1 MSLNET
7 ASGDRIHIGF
17 FGLRNAGK
25 SSLVNAVTSQ
35 QLSVV
40 SSVKGTTTD
49 AVRKSMELLPLG
61 PVVIID
67 TPGLDDSGELGEKR
81 VKAAA
86 QILQTC
92 DIAVLVTVCGE
103 KRDPKEEELISLF
116 QKRNIPWLLVKNKKD
131 LCPDGPDSED
141 DHSIRVSALT
151 GEGIQ
156 ELKEKLSRLSPSKK
170 EGLLLADL
178 MKEGDAVVL
187 VTPIDA
193 SAPKNRMIL
202 PQQMMIR
209 EVLDHNGIAM
219 VTKETQ
225 LAQTLENLH
234 RSGVKPAV
242 VVTDSQVF
250 GLVKE
255 IVPREIPLTSFS
267 ILMAR
272 YKGFLTEAVKGARV
286 IDDLPE
292 NAGILISEGCT
303 HHRQC
308 EDIGTVKL
316 PALLSRY
323 TGRKFSLSWSSGRE
337 FPEDPGKYDLVI
349 HCGGCM
355 LNAAEMQHRMQ
366 FAIENGIPF
375 TNYGIAIAHMNG
387 ILERSTEMIPEIQI
401 S

>member
-1 MSLNET
+1 M
-7 ASGDRIHIGF
+7 
-17 FGLRNAGK
+17 
-25 SSLVNAVTSQ
+25 
-35 QLSVV
+35 
-40 SSVKGTTTD
+40 
-49 AVRKSMELLPLG
+49 
-61 PVVIID
+61 
-67 TPGLDDSGELGEKR
+67 
-81 VKAAA
+81 
-86 QILQTC
+86 
-92 DIAVLVTVCGE
+92 
-103 KRDPKEEELISLF
+103 
-116 QKRNIPWLLVKNKKD
+116 
-131 LCPDGPDSED
+131 
-141 DHSIRVSALT
+141 
-151 GEGIQ
+151 
-156 ELKEKLSRLSPSKK
+156 
-170 EGLLLADL
+170 
-178 MKEGDAVVL
+178 VL